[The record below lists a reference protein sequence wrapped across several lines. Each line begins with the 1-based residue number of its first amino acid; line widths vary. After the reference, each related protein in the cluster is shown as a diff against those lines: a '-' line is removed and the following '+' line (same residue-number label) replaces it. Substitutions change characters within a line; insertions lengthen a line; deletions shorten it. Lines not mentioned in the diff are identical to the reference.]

1 MQYIDATIGTTV
13 ASTTV
18 GGDTGM
24 ISLPGDCSLVGYVP
38 ATTMYLQG
46 GNSIAEVVVTKY
58 TTRSVRINKLS
69 VKYNVLK
76 LHYTGVGSVVRT

>member
-38 ATTMYLQG
+38 ATTMYL
-46 GNSIAEVVVTKY
+46 
-58 TTRSVRINKLS
+58 
-69 VKYNVLK
+69 
-76 LHYTGVGSVVRT
+76 

>member
-24 ISLPGDCSLVGYVP
+24 IALPGDCPLIGYVP

-46 GNSIAEVVVTKY
+46 VNSIAEVVVTKY

-76 LHYTGVGSVVRT
+76 LHYSEVGSVVRT